1 MRELHRKARLSC
13 NRFQQP
19 FHRFLRLFANRLPS
33 RHSISELNMKKT
45 LVAAVLSGLLS
56 AAAYAQS
63 SVNIYG
69 ILDTGLIK
77 ESGSD
82 VRMGDY
88 MSSRIG
94 FRGTEDLGN
103 GLKATFE
110 LEQRFRLNDGT
121 PSSSYSWDEKLRNR
135 LGRND
140 DTRWTGYA
148 NVGLAGQWGAVR
160 LGRVMSLVAETFT
173 MIDPF
178 DQNGIASSYSVNS
191 LLHSHFLS
199 DTVRYDSPNINGF
212 ELGLTY
218 TLGDDKHGD
227 SAEDQFVRR
236 EGNDGFAINPRY
248 RNGPGM
254 LLANFERVADSGN
267 SYLWDVGGT
276 YQWGDLRLFLGYER
290 TVFKLNELVGK
301 AGNQSEWLTGLLYR
315 MGPHI
320 ILASYNRGEIDAGI
334 YDGRANKYAVGYNY
348 EFSKRTT
355 LYSSLTY
362 VDNSDPAI
370 GAIYNSNGTERSS
383 MTGIQIGLNHK
394 F

>member
-1 MRELHRKARLSC
+1 
-13 NRFQQP
+13 
-19 FHRFLRLFANRLPS
+19 
-33 RHSISELNMKKT
+33 MKKT
-45 LVAAVLSGLLS
+45 LLAAVLSGLLS

-178 DQNGIASSYSVNS
+178 DQNGIA
-191 LLHSHFLS
+191 
-199 DTVRYDSPNINGF
+199 
-212 ELGLTY
+212 
-218 TLGDDKHGD
+218 
-227 SAEDQFVRR
+227 
-236 EGNDGFAINPRY
+236 
-248 RNGPGM
+248 
-254 LLANFERVADSGN
+254 
-267 SYLWDVGGT
+267 
-276 YQWGDLRLFLGYER
+276 
-290 TVFKLNELVGK
+290 
-301 AGNQSEWLTGLLYR
+301 
-315 MGPHI
+315 
-320 ILASYNRGEIDAGI
+320 
-334 YDGRANKYAVGYNY
+334 
-348 EFSKRTT
+348 
-355 LYSSLTY
+355 
-362 VDNSDPAI
+362 
-370 GAIYNSNGTERSS
+370 
-383 MTGIQIGLNHK
+383 
-394 F
+394 

>member
-1 MRELHRKARLSC
+1 MPESVFSGDIVAETVFRPHA
-13 NRFQQP
+13 
-19 FHRFLRLFANRLPS
+19 LFANRLPF

-45 LVAAVLSGLLS
+45 LAAALLSGLL
-56 AAAYAQS
+56 AAAAHAQS
-63 SVNIYG
+63 TVNIYG
-69 ILDTGLIK
+69 ILDTGLVK

-94 FRGTEDLGN
+94 FKGSEDLGN

-110 LEQRFRLNDGT
+110 LEQRFRLNNGKL
-121 PSSSYSWDEKLRNR
+121 SGNYSWDEKLRKR

-140 DTRWTGYA
+140 DMQWTGYA
-148 NVGLAGQWGAVR
+148 NVGLAGSWGSVR
-160 LGRVMSLVAETFT
+160 LGRVMSMIAETFT
-173 MIDPF
+173 LIDPF
-178 DQNGIASSYSVNS
+178 DQNGIASSYSINS

-199 DTVRYDSPNINGF
+199 DTVRYESPNMNGF

-227 SAEDQFVRR
+227 SDEERFVRR
-236 EGNDGFAINPRY
+236 EGNDGFGINPRY
-248 RNGPGM
+248 RNGPVL

-267 SYLWDVGGT
+267 SYLWDVGGA

-290 TVFKLNELVGK
+290 TVFKLDELVGK
-301 AGNQSEWLTGLLYR
+301 SGNQSEWLTGLFYR

-334 YDGRANKYAVGYNY
+334 YDGHANKYAVGYNY

-362 VDNSDPAI
+362 VDNSDPVI
-370 GAIYNSNGTERSS
+370 GAIYNSNGTERGS

>member
-1 MRELHRKARLSC
+1 MPESVFSGDIVAGTVFRPHA
-13 NRFQQP
+13 
-19 FHRFLRLFANRLPS
+19 LFANRLPF
-33 RHSISELNMKKT
+33 RHSISEQNMKKT
-45 LVAAVLSGLLS
+45 LAAALLSGLL
-56 AAAYAQS
+56 AAAAHAQS
-63 SVNIYG
+63 TVNIYG
-69 ILDTGLIK
+69 ILDTGLVK

-94 FRGTEDLGN
+94 FKGSEDLGN

-110 LEQRFRLNDGT
+110 LEQRFRLNSGKL
-121 PSSSYSWDEKLRNR
+121 SGNYSWDEKLRKR

-140 DTRWTGYA
+140 DMQWTGYA
-148 NVGLAGQWGAVR
+148 NVGLAGSWGSVR
-160 LGRVMSLVAETFT
+160 LGRVMSMIAETFT
-173 MIDPF
+173 LIDPF
-178 DQNGIASSYSVNS
+178 DQNGIASSYSINS

-199 DTVRYDSPNINGF
+199 DTVRYESPNMNGF

-227 SAEDQFVRR
+227 SDEERFVRR
-236 EGNDGFAINPRY
+236 EGNDGFGINPRY
-248 RNGPGM
+248 RNGPVL

-267 SYLWDVGGT
+267 SYLWDVGGA

-290 TVFKLNELVGK
+290 TVFKLDELVGK
-301 AGNQSEWLTGLLYR
+301 SGNQSEWLTGLLYR

-334 YDGRANKYAVGYNY
+334 YDGHANKYAVGYNY

-355 LYSSLTY
+355 LYNSLTY
-362 VDNSDPAI
+362 VDNSDPVI
-370 GAIYNSNGTERSS
+370 GAIYNSNGTERGS